1 MTDTSLREILAGLRV
16 PACAA
21 PMTAISTP
29 ALVGAACAAGILGG
43 FPTSNCRSV
52 AELDEWFDEI
62 ASLVNASVPTNVAPG
77 PVVANLIVGKQNRR
91 LDDDLA
97 CVARRR
103 VRVVITSV
111 GNPAPVIGPLHDAGC
126 LVLVDVVSV
135 AHARKALAAGADG
148 LILLSAGAGGHT
160 GWANPLAF
168 VRAVRSFY
176 DGPLAIAGGMSDGAA
191 LWSAIC
197 AGYDLAMFGTR
208 FIATPESGATDSWR
222 EAIVASEMDDVTVA
236 TAPNG
241 VAASLL
247 RGGGG
252 SGGHTVSSVHRN
264 MSVQEVVDEIV
275 DGWHSARRR
284 TASLLGAPDLR
295 TGARP

>member
-1 MTDTSLREILAGLRV
+1 MRPAVPSLPDLLASLTI

-21 PMTAISTP
+21 PMTAVSTP
-29 ALVGAACAAGILGG
+29 ALVAEACAAGIVGA
-43 FPTSNCRSV
+43 FPTSNCRSI
-52 AELDEWFDEI
+52 AELEEWFDQI
-62 ASLVNASVPTNVAPG
+62 AVTAAARTPAGATTG
-77 PVVANLIVGKQNRR
+77 PVAANLIVGKQNTR

-103 VRVVITSV
+103 IPIVITSV

-148 LILLSAGAGGHT
+148 LILLGAGAGGHT

-168 VRAVRSFY
+168 VRAVRAFT
-176 DGPLAIAGGMSDGAA
+176 DVPLAIAGGVADGAA
-191 LWSAIC
+191 LWSAVC
-197 AGYDLAMFGTR
+197 AGYDLGMVGTR
-208 FIATPESGATDSWR
+208 FVATHESGASDVWR
-222 EAIVASEMDDVTVA
+222 EALVAASMDDITVA

-252 SGGHTVSSVHRN
+252 SGGHTVSSVQRIT
-264 MSVQEVVDEIV
+264 SAAEVVAELRA
-275 DGWHSARRR
+275 GWEHAQAR
-284 TASLLGAPDLR
+284 TA
-295 TGARP
+295 ARPATPR